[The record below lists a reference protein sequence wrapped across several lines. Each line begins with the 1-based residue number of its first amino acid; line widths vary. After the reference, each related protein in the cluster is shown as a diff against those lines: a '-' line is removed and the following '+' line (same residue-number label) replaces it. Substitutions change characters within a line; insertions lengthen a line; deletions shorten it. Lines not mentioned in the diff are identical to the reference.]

1 MSFRSRVAIL
11 FGPFSEFINVPT
23 GLPIVRIR
31 IKEAQSRRDPPD
43 TEESDIR
50 SIHCVELVPFRTF
63 KKTLPDTNIGAG
75 TLVRLFCGNTRR

>member
-1 MSFRSRVAIL
+1 ML

-23 GLPIVRIR
+23 GLPIARIR
-31 IKEAQSRRDPPD
+31 TKEPQSRREPPD
-43 TEESDIR
+43 TEKSAIR
-50 SIHCVELVPFRTF
+50 SIHCVELVPFWTF